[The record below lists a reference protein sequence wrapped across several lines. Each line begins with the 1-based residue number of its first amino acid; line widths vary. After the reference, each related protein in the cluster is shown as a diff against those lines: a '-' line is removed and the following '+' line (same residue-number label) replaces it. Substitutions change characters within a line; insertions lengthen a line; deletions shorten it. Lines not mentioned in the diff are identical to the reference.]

1 MIYPGEG
8 KKGEPKAGDYVLAAE
23 QTRAEAAASPH
34 RSTAVDLA
42 RADKWEGQA
51 RTKQLPS
58 TRTEIGAGGELI
70 DIEDRWD
77 ALGVVDTVADP
88 DYVTAS
94 ASRERLELANEAG
107 SLDLALDAADSI
119 QAQDSLEKMLV
130 HEMAVLHRG
139 MMRAARRMNEELYAA
154 TGRDEGRREA
164 ANVRACR
171 LAGAISR
178 LSATYQQGLL
188 TLQRKRTGG
197 KPARHC
203 EAHSPAGECH
213 RRRASRGRGRHGNE
227 GPGGSDGAGD
237 DRKMNNEPLEREP
250 MNNEPLAREPI
261 DRVRARLQAL
271 LKANAAPRCGARSKR
286 TGKPCRGA
294 AMPNGRCKLHGGK
307 STGPRTM
314 EGLERSRRANWKHG
328 HFSREA
334 KAQRSRL
341 RAAILT
347 LRDLCGSI

>member
-34 RSTAVDLA
+34 RSSTAVDLA

-51 RTKQLPS
+51 RTKLPS

-70 DIEDRWD
+70 DIENRRDV
-77 ALGVVDTVADP
+77 LGVVNTVADP

-94 ASRERLELANEAG
+94 AGRERLELANEAG
-107 SLDLALDAADSI
+107 SLDLALDVSDSI
-119 QAQDSLEKMLV
+119 QARDSLEKMLV

-139 MMRAARRMNEELYAA
+139 MMRAATCMNEELYALR
-154 TGRDEGRREA
+154 GLRDESRREA

-197 KPARHC
+197 NQHVTVKHIHQQVNVTEGGQAVV
-203 EAHSPAGECH
+203 AGDTVTRGQGE
-213 RRRASRGRGRHGNE
+213 RRRG
-227 GPGGSDGAGD
+227 
-237 DRKMNNEPLEREP
+237 M
-250 MNNEPLAREPI
+250 
-261 DRVRARLQAL
+261 V
-271 LKANAAPRCGARSKR
+271 
-286 TGKPCRGA
+286 GK
-294 AMPNGRCKLHGGK
+294 
-307 STGPRTM
+307 
-314 EGLERSRRANWKHG
+314 
-328 HFSREA
+328 
-334 KAQRSRL
+334 
-341 RAAILT
+341 
-347 LRDLCGSI
+347 